1 LAVSIGDRCSIV
13 LDAMTN
19 EIHNG
24 VNVMARYDGSSSK
37 TIVRAPSKTDIDI
50 PATRK

>member
-1 LAVSIGDRCSIV
+1 M
-13 LDAMTN
+13 LDSMTN

-24 VNVMARYDGSSSK
+24 VNVMARYDGSSSR
-37 TIVRAPSKTDIDI
+37 IMVRAPSKTDIDI